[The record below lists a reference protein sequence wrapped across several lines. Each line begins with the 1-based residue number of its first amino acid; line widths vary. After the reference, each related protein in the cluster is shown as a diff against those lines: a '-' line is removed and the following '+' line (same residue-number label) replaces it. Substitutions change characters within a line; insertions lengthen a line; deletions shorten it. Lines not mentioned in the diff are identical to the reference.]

1 MKYRLCDV
9 TNSANTGADA
19 IKRAP
24 IINVNTG
31 LRCLRIGDIS
41 QKRNYSEWGFTKTTE
56 DDYKQYKLEKNDII
70 IARTGNTIGVNCFIE
85 KDMESVY
92 NNGLIRIKADTDKII
107 PKFMYYIIRSTDCQN
122 YIQSIAFG
130 TSTQPNM
137 KIQEFLNYEFEYYN
151 KDIQSKIVSII
162 DSIDKKIELNNSIN
176 NNLEQQAMALF
187 NNYFPYKI
195 DDLLPNNWRIG
206 TLGEII
212 ELHDS
217 KRIPLSGQD
226 RAQMQNKI
234 YPYYG
239 AASLMDYVDNY
250 IFDGIYLLL
259 GEDGTVVDNNG
270 MPILQY
276 VWGKFWVNNHAH
288 IISGKCSYNVESLY
302 LLFKQTPI
310 KSIITGAVQA
320 KISQANLKALNV
332 VIPPESLLIEF
343 NSKIENLFALIRM
356 NKDENRQ
363 LTQLRDTLLPKLM
376 SGEIDVANVKIDEKF
391 DGSSTDKLSFS
402 YIYIIIY
409 EPFIIIIVII
419 IVGVNY
425 EKTVFYIII
434 LFYFFY

>member
-176 NNLEQQAMALF
+176 NNLEQQAQAIFKSWFIDFEPFGGTMPNDWRFVQLDEVADFEGGYSYKGNELQPSKYAMATIKNFERKGGFKLDG
-187 NNYFPYKI
+187 YK
-195 DDLLPNNWRIG
+195 
-206 TLGEII
+206 EII
-212 ELHDS
+212 PSDKCKIEQEAHLYDILVAHTD
-217 KRIPLSGQD
+217 LT
-226 RAQMQNKI
+226 QNADVI
-234 YPYYG
+234 G
-239 AASLMDYVDNY
+239 NAE
-250 IFDGIYLLL
+250 LLL
-259 GEDGTVVDNNG
+259 CTNKYEKIIFSMDVVKVIPKNHMPHFILATMLKSKNFKSHCLGYVNGTTV
-270 MPILQY
+270 LHLS
-276 VWGKFWVNNHAH
+276 K
-288 IISGKCSYNVESLY
+288 
-302 LLFKQTPI
+302 
-310 KSIITGAVQA
+310 
-320 KISQANLKALNV
+320 KALPDYIIY
-332 VIPPESLLIEF
+332 IPKDLSLLSKLEEF
-343 NSKIENLFALIRM
+343 LKNIYILISNNLNENIR
-356 NKDENRQ
+356 

-402 YIYIIIY
+402 
-409 EPFIIIIVII
+409 
-419 IVGVNY
+419 
-425 EKTVFYIII
+425 EK
-434 LFYFFY
+434 

>member
-402 YIYIIIY
+402 
-409 EPFIIIIVII
+409 
-419 IVGVNY
+419 
-425 EKTVFYIII
+425 EK
-434 LFYFFY
+434 

>member
-137 KIQEFLNYEFEYYN
+137 KIQEFLNYKFEYYN

-402 YIYIIIY
+402 
-409 EPFIIIIVII
+409 
-419 IVGVNY
+419 
-425 EKTVFYIII
+425 EK
-434 LFYFFY
+434 